1 MLSPRVYLF
10 SKMAVKLRS
19 LLNCVPCVLKTCSRA
34 NVSCVLTWS
43 LATCRAC
50 LRTHVPT
57 YLACL
62 RAIQPTCSACLC
74 AHALTYLA
82 CLHAIVPTCP
92 ACLCVHLPT
101 YLARLRAH
109 VPMCLACL
117 RAHVRLCLVCLC
129 AHVPKCLFCF
139 RANVLWI
146 PTWSCKTFGKMC
158 NVYWYQSYTQTC
170 PFFIFTGFNTTSL
183 KLLIKTIW
191 IRNCKSVK
199 GD

>member
-10 SKMAVKLRS
+10 SEMAVKLRS
-19 LLNCVPCVLKTCSRA
+19 LQNCVPCVLKTRSRA

-62 RAIQPTCSACLC
+62 RAIQPTYSACLY
-74 AHALTYLA
+74 AHAS
-82 CLHAIVPTCP
+82 
-92 ACLCVHLPT
+92 T

-117 RAHVRLCLVCLC
+117 SAHVRLCLVCLR
-129 AHVPKCLFCF
+129 AHVPSVFCAFVPTCFEYPRALAKNLGKCIMYIGIKVILRLALFSF
-139 RANVLWI
+139 SPVLI
-146 PTWSCKTFGKMC
+146 
-158 NVYWYQSYTQTC
+158 Q
-170 PFFIFTGFNTTSL
+170 
-183 KLLIKTIW
+183 
-191 IRNCKSVK
+191 RH
-199 GD
+199 